1 MNAFIKKLPHN
12 YKKEFSR
19 KNKKF
24 LLNYKKK
31 FFATIKKFLCNYKK
45 NVLGIIKN
53 FSLFFFFFAWT
64 QYKMVRLTRSNKN
77 STNAKK
83 EAF

>member
-19 KNKKF
+19 KSKKF

-45 NVLGIIKN
+45 I
-53 FSLFFFFFAWT
+53 SL
-64 QYKMVRLTRSNKN
+64 QL
-77 STNAKK
+77 
-83 EAF
+83 